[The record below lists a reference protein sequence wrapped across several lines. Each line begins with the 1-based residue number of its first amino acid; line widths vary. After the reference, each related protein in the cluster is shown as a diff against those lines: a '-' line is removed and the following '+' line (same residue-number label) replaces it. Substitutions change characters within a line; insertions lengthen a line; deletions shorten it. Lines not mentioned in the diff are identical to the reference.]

1 METKEIYLDNNATTR
16 PLPEIIKSMLP
27 VLSNAFGNPSSSHS
41 AGERTRKYINEA
53 RKQIGD
59 LIGAHPENIVFTS
72 SGTEANNMAFYTCTK
87 NRDKTC
93 RILTTPV
100 EHSSIRKMC
109 NFLSINGVEVVN
121 FSIDSKGHLDIDQI
135 SNLTKEDFDLV
146 SIQWVNN
153 ETGVIQPIEEIVK
166 ICHDNGKLFHTDA
179 AQAVGKMDLNLKEIP
194 VDFLALTGHK
204 FHSPQGIGALYCSD
218 RFILTPIFFGG
229 FQEEGFRPGTENVSG
244 IVGMGKAAE
253 IRREK
258 LNDYINKMRELRDY
272 FESSILDSIPN
283 TSVNGDPLNR
293 VCNTTNIMFGGIDG
307 RVLLKQLDQE
317 GIRCSQTSACI
328 NSQPD
333 PSFVLK
339 AMGLSDEEA
348 YSSVRFSFSIENTM
362 NEVDQA
368 IKTIIK
374 ACERLRYVTH
384 QFNLFS
390 ISLSLYLVSFIT

>member
-41 AGERTRKYINEA
+41 AGERARKYINEA

-258 LNDYINKMRELRDY
+258 LNDYMNKMRELRDY

-348 YSSVRFSFSIENTM
+348 YSSVRFSFSVENTM
-362 NEVDQA
+362 IEVDQA

-374 ACERLRYVTH
+374 ACERLRYITH

>member
-1 METKEIYLDNNATTR
+1 METREIYLDNNATTR
-16 PLPEIIKSMLP
+16 PLPEVIKSMLP
-27 VLSNAFGNPSSSHS
+27 LLSNSFGNPSSSHS
-41 AGERTRKYINEA
+41 AGQRARNYIREA
-53 RKQIGD
+53 RKQMGD

-72 SGTEANNMAFYTCTK
+72 SGTEANNMAFYSCTH
-87 NRDKTC
+87 NRDKQC
-93 RILTTPV
+93 RILTTTV
-100 EHSSIRKMC
+100 EHSSIKKMC
-109 NFLSINGVEVVN
+109 SFLSINGVEVVHL
-121 FSIDSKGHLDIDQI
+121 STDLKGHLDLDQF
-135 SNLTKEDFDLV
+135 SNLTKKDFDLV

-179 AQAVGKMDLNLKEIP
+179 AQAIGKIEINLEEIP

-204 FHSPQGIGALYCSD
+204 FHSPQGIGALYCRD
-218 RFILTPIFFGG
+218 RFLLTPIFFGG

-244 IVGMGKAAE
+244 IVGMGEAAE

-258 LNDYINKMRELRDY
+258 LNDYMNKMRELRDY

-328 NSQPD
+328 NSQPE
-333 PSFVLK
+333 PSYVLK

-348 YSSVRFSFSIENTM
+348 YSSVRFSFSIENTL
-362 NEVDQA
+362 NEVGQA
-368 IKTIIK
+368 IKIIVR
-374 ACERLRYVTH
+374 ACEKL
-384 QFNLFS
+384 L
-390 ISLSLYLVSFIT
+390 